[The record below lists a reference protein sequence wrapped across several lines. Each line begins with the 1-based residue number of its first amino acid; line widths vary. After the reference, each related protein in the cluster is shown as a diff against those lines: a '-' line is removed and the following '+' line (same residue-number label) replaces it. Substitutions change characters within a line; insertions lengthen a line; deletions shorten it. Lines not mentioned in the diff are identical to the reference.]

1 MSLSK
6 MTSFMFGLLIGFSFG
21 YPMGLFINKLDKEAK
36 RKQRIHAA
44 MQKVVE
50 EDGELMGRLID

>member
-1 MSLSK
+1 
-6 MTSFMFGLLIGFSFG
+6 MFGLLIGFSFG
-21 YPMGLFINKLDKEAK
+21 YPMGLFINKLDREAK